1 MKGFEY
7 PGKSPVK
14 SAGADALAMSK
25 ARLNN
30 QEHGRQVNAQAKAD
44 NQPNLKKSPFL
55 QKQKKRRKDI
65 KVDNSDGTT
74 RVKPV
79 KTVKGSDGR
88 VQVQQIKYADG
99 SSHFNRYEDGKMVDQ
114 NFMPKKMR
122 KKRIKKIR
130 TKRNTP
136 KLIKPLP
143 MPDFPEQEV
152 VLDAEDQAE
161 YDRREE
167 LANKKKAAAERKK
180 NRPVTKKVT
189 DAVKN
194 VVSKIPK
201 IKRRP
206 RGRTVKNLV
215 TGKNNKLR

>member
-1 MKGFEY
+1 MKGFGY
-7 PGKSPVK
+7 PGKSP
-14 SAGADALAMSK
+14 ATGTPL
-25 ARLNN
+25 
-30 QEHGRQVNAQAKAD
+30 
-44 NQPNLKKSPFL
+44 F

-65 KVDNSDGTT
+65 KVDNTGGQT
-74 RVKPV
+74 RVKPIKNV
-79 KTVKGSDGR
+79 GDDGR

-114 NFMPKKMR
+114 NYMPKKMR

-130 TKRNTP
+130 TKRMPT
-136 KLIKPLP
+136 KLMKADP

-167 LANKKKAAAERKK
+167 LANRKKVAAEKKK

-189 DAVKN
+189 DAVKK

-206 RGRTVKNLV
+206 KGRTVRNLV
-215 TGKNNKLR
+215 TGKKNKLR